1 MSERSGW
8 HRPALKQVRRAAPV
22 KPGPGHQSLN
32 PALSNHH
39 IAQRDDGLFE
49 ILPAGCGPFPTRNFA
64 QAVWLRQTRHQHMW
78 LEQ

>member
-1 MSERSGW
+1 MI
-8 HRPALKQVRRAAPV
+8 VRRIRLAPPR
-22 KPGPGHQSLN
+22 KLAEPTPLS

-49 ILPAGCGPFPTRNFA
+49 ILPSGCGPFPTRNFA
-64 QAVWLRQTRHQHMW
+64 QAVWLRQTRHQDMW